1 MLTNSKLL
9 KIHQKL
15 TTACSMFASYT
26 SHFTK
31 SAHSFNVAFQDG
43 RILNDVDSQ
52 GRLGLDDENEDN
64 DEDEDDD
71 DDEDDDSNEQKRKS
85 IKKKNNAALAS
96 KSNNKPSNQEIYDKF
111 LLAENAL
118 KKFEQNFNHHS
129 QVHVDMVTYFASSEN
144 IALLALAVRLT
155 SVKALPVS

>member
-1 MLTNSKLL
+1 
-9 KIHQKL
+9 
-15 TTACSMFASYT
+15 MFASYT

-31 SAHSFNVAFQDG
+31 SAHSFNLAFQDG
-43 RILNDVDSQ
+43 SIFNEGNSRGRSGRDSRQHNDD
-52 GRLGLDDENEDN
+52 DN
-64 DEDEDDD
+64 DNADDDDDDDD
-71 DDEDDDSNEQKRKS
+71 DDENDQKRKR
-85 IKKKNNAALAS
+85 KKKAAAAAAQS
-96 KSNNKPSNQEIYDKF
+96 SRTGKPSNQEIYDKF

-155 SVKALPVS
+155 TVKALPGS

>member
-1 MLTNSKLL
+1 
-9 KIHQKL
+9 
-15 TTACSMFASYT
+15 MFASYT

-43 RILNDVDSQ
+43 SMLQ
-52 GRLGLDDENEDN
+52 GGPQGHDDEQ
-64 DEDEDDD
+64 DEQDDEEQEEDDD
-71 DDEDDDSNEQKRKS
+71 DDGYEQK
-85 IKKKNNAALAS
+85 KKKKAK
-96 KSNNKPSNQEIYDKF
+96 KSSVGYAQTSRPGPKPSHHEIYNKF

-155 SVKALPVS
+155 SVKALPVSSH